1 METQSPGM
9 SGGGVVHTQT
19 YRPHA
24 SPLSPTRRCLRRREL
39 AAFFRGKRKLPR
51 GVPSLAPNP
60 RPHGAFLDPG
70 RLLPGGPACSQPP
83 GARPTSPFQGPFT

>member
-24 SPLSPTRRCLRRREL
+24 SRLTPQPHSPL
-39 AAFFRGKRKLPR
+39 
-51 GVPSLAPNP
+51 
-60 RPHGAFLDPG
+60 
-70 RLLPGGPACSQPP
+70 PP
-83 GARPTSPFQGPFT
+83 ET